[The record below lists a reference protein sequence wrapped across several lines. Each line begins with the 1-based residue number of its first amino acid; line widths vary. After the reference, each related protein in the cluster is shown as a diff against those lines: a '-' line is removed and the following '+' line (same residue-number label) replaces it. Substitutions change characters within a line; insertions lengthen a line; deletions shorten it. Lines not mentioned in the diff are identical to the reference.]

1 MASKAILGGEVV
13 VQVSLAEAKKF
24 FSSLVNRVVYGKE
37 RVIILS
43 RGKPKA
49 AIISI
54 EDLKTLESLEPG
66 GSRLRALEEAH
77 RLRRE
82 LAALALK
89 PATEELDAIRG
100 ERTGEFDCLR

>member
-1 MASKAILGGEVV
+1 
-13 VQVSLAEAKKF
+13 VQVSLAEAKKV

-37 RVIILS
+37 RVILLS

-49 AIISI
+49 AIVSI
-54 EDLKTLESLEPG
+54 EDLKTLESLELG

-82 LAALALK
+82 LASFALK
-89 PATEELDAIRG
+89 PATAELDAIRG
-100 ERTGEFDCLR
+100 ERTDEFDRMR

>member
-1 MASKAILGGEVV
+1 M
-13 VQVSLAEAKKF
+13 QVSLAEAKKV

-37 RVIILS
+37 RVILLS

-49 AIISI
+49 AIVSI
-54 EDLKTLESLEPG
+54 EDLKTLESLEAG

-82 LAALALK
+82 LASFALK
-89 PATEELDAIRG
+89 PATAELDAIRG
-100 ERTGEFDCLR
+100 ERTDEFDRMR